1 MSNSRHPAAI
11 DFDQV
16 PAALLFNRADRLQ
29 SSSAQYRAEIFPPE
43 HRVRAYADCVSL
55 GTAANTLQQ
64 AQRGVRVFNPD
75 GEHQTPVFSMPSG
88 IEGFDIGR

>member
-1 MSNSRHPAAI
+1 MSNSRYRAAI

-16 PAALLFNRADRLQ
+16 PAALLFNRAARLQ
-29 SSSAQYRAEIFPPE
+29 SSSAQYRAELSPSE

-75 GEHQTPVFSMPSG
+75 GEPDTNVQYAVRHRG
-88 IEGFDIGR
+88 L